1 MTEIEYFQNMDEYLK
16 KTDERIKKYG
26 ENTIS
31 EYAYKMRGL
40 DTAWNRD
47 FDQFPLELLS
57 EKDRAGYLHA
67 KENLSMGYIASGLAA
82 ITLEKYATKKQKSTV
97 GDEYYIIAI
106 QSDDPF
112 IQELY
117 TCYKRS
123 LEHAAY
129 HMGEADVN
137 DPDWPRW
144 E

>member
-1 MTEIEYFQNMDEYLK
+1 MTETMYFQNMEEYFQ
-16 KTDERIKKYG
+16 KTNERIKKYG

-31 EYAYKMRGL
+31 EYALSLLGTSWDQDL
-40 DTAWNRD
+40 DHLSLD
-47 FDQFPLELLS
+47 LLS
-57 EKDRAGYLHA
+57 EKDRQGYLYA
-67 KENLSMGYIASGLAA
+67 KENLNLGYYAHDFAA

-97 GDEYYIIAI
+97 GEYYYITAI
-106 QSDDPF
+106 QSDDQF

-123 LEHAAY
+123 LEHAAH
-129 HMGEADVN
+129 HMGGTDVN